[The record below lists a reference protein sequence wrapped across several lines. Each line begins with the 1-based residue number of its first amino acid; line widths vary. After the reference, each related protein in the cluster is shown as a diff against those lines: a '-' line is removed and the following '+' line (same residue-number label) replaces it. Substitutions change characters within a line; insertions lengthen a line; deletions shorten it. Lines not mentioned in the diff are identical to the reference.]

1 MIKFF
6 IATVVV
12 AWVCYN
18 GSAKEFVEHVG
29 IAMWAHV
36 VASLIMSM

>member
-18 GSAKEFVEHVG
+18 GGAKEFVEHVG
-29 IAMWAHV
+29 IAIWAHV

>member
-1 MIKFF
+1 MIKIVIISF
-6 IATVVV
+6 IVV
-12 AWVCYN
+12 WLCYN